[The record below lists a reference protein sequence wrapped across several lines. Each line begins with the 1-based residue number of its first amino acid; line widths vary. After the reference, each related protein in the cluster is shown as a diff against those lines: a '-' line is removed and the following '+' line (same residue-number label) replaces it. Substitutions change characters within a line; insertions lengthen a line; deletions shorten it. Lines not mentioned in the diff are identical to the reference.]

1 MGTGADLLELLNR
14 LRGQIEAA
22 QGSVD
27 ELRQRRA
34 VAAKQARMAGLTI
47 SAIAEA
53 MGVSR
58 QSAYAAIES
67 AEGD

>member
-1 MGTGADLLELLNR
+1 MDTGLDLLKRLKR

-27 ELRQRRA
+27 DLRQRRA
-34 VAAKQARMAGLTI
+34 AIAKQARAEGLTI
-47 SAIAEA
+47 SAIALA

-67 AEGD
+67 AKDD